1 MSRGASLAAHFV
13 KDFPG
18 GISLACLVLAI
29 EHPSMHRR
37 LSFFTLSLAAF
48 VAGASSLAPSVASA
62 CGGCFAPPAP
72 TPESAQIVTDHR
84 MVLALSQRQTTL
96 WDQIR
101 YTGAPEDF
109 VWVLPVAN
117 AATLQIGLA
126 DNAFVDALDT
136 YTAPFITAELP
147 QCWRRFQFV
156 SRFPDSGAFIGCG
169 ASESGGFGAM
179 PGVEST
185 RVGRDGEAVVGPY
198 AVTVLSTDSPSGGM
212 RLDAWLAQNG
222 YQIPASTRSAID
234 HYVDL
239 QFDFIILRLRPGAGV
254 KQMQPVR
261 ITTRGYMPMLPL
273 RMIVAGIGDKVG
285 LALTVISAGRVEAQ
299 SFANEVLD
307 ERRLSFNFRTNTSN
321 WRTEYQRLLSRRPGR
336 TWVIESVQN
345 MLPSQLTYGGSAPPQ
360 MPPPETRTLD
370 ASMGDGSSDSA
381 AVDASDDV
389 SLVLDADRSD
399 GPSADGL
406 VWDGAAALDGFGSDV
421 LIEPDSSASDS
432 GANDG
437 AAAVLE
443 GGMMMPAWEPY
454 IDRRYAFAG
463 LDGRSVVTRMRTEL
477 RFSELDGDLVLDGS
491 SGPLVPVEYIAPNLE
506 NAPSC
511 PRTSTCAVVGG
522 AAPLALEA
530 LGITSLVLV
539 LRRRRRKAVASHK

>member
-1 MSRGASLAAHFV
+1 
-13 KDFPG
+13 
-18 GISLACLVLAI
+18 
-29 EHPSMHRR
+29 
-37 LSFFTLSLAAF
+37 
-48 VAGASSLAPSVASA
+48 
-62 CGGCFAPPAP
+62 
-72 TPESAQIVTDHR
+72 

-147 QCWRRFQFV
+147 ECWRRFRFT
-156 SRFPDSGAFIGCG
+156 SRVPDSGAFIGCG
-169 ASESGGFGAM
+169 AESSTGGFGAM

-212 RLDAWLAQNG
+212 RLDAWLQQQG

-239 QFDFIILRLRPGAGV
+239 QFDFIILRLRPGVGV

-299 SFANEVLD
+299 SFANETVD
-307 ERRLSFNFRTNTSN
+307 ERRLSFDFRTNTST
-321 WRTEYQRLLSRRPGR
+321 WRTEFQRLLSRRPGR

-345 MLPSQLTYGGSAPPQ
+345 ILASQLTYGGSMAPQMAPP
-360 MPPPETRTLD
+360 PVFTVDGSTDGALD
-370 ASMGDGSSDSA
+370 ATRDDSA
-381 AVDASDDV
+381 
-389 SLVLDADRSD
+389 LVLDANDSD
-399 GPSADGL
+399 GPGPDGL
-406 VWDGAAALDGFGSDV
+406 AWDGSSALDGFGADALV
-421 LIEPDSSASDS
+421 VT
-432 GANDG
+432 DG
-437 AAAVLE
+437 ASEHDGALSVLE
-443 GGMMMPAWEPY
+443 GGAMMPAWEPY

-463 LDGRSVVTRMRTEL
+463 LDGRGVVTRMRTEL
-477 RFSELDGDLVLDGS
+477 RFSDLDGDLVLDGA
-491 SGPLVPVEYIAPNLE
+491 SGPLVPVEYIAPNLS
-506 NAPSC
+506 NAPPC
-511 PRTSTCAVVGG
+511 PRTSTCAVIGG

-530 LGITSLVLV
+530 LGITSLVLM
-539 LRRRRRKAVASHK
+539 LRRRRRRVKANTESKHT

>member
-1 MSRGASLAAHFV
+1 MRGH
-13 KDFPG
+13 
-18 GISLACLVLAI
+18 
-29 EHPSMHRR
+29 
-37 LSFFTLSLAAF
+37 LSFFSLSL
-48 VAGASSLAPSVASA
+48 VALVATASTVAPSVAEA

-72 TPESAQIVTDHR
+72 TPERAQVVTDHR

-147 QCWRRFQFV
+147 ECWRRF
-156 SRFPDSGAFIGCG
+156 RFTPRVPDSGAFIGCG
-169 ASESGGFGAM
+169 ASDSGGFGAM

-198 AVTVLSTDSPSGGM
+198 AVTVLSTDSPTGGM
-212 RLDAWLAQNG
+212 RLDAWLQQQG

-239 QFDFIILRLRPGAGV
+239 QFDFIILRLRPGVGV

-273 RMIVAGIGDKVG
+273 RMIAAGIGDKVG
-285 LALTVISAGRVEAQ
+285 LSLTVISAGRVEAQ
-299 SFANEVLD
+299 SFANEVID
-307 ERRLSFNFRTNTSN
+307 ERRLSFDFRTNASN
-321 WRTEYQRLLSRRPGR
+321 WRTEFQRMLGRRPGR

-345 MLPSQLTYGGSAPPQ
+345 IIPSQLTYGGSSAPQ
-360 MPPPETRTLD
+360 MPPPQVFTV
-370 ASMGDGSSDSA
+370 DGSMSDG
-381 AVDASDDV
+381 ASDHPDVASNDV
-389 SLVLDADRSD
+389 SLVLDASDAD
-399 GPSADGL
+399 GPAPDAL
-406 VWDGAAALDGFGSDV
+406 AWDGSTELDGFGADALVPTDTGSLV
-421 LIEPDSSASDS
+421 S
-432 GANDG
+432 DG
-437 AAAVLE
+437 AASVLE

-463 LDGRSVVTRMRTEL
+463 LDGRGVVTRMRTEL

-491 SGPLVPVEYIAPNLE
+491 SGPLVPVEYIAPNLS
-506 NAPSC
+506 NAPPC

-530 LGITSLVLV
+530 LGITSLVLM
-539 LRRRRRKAVASHK
+539 LRRRRRAKAAVKHT